1 MKYLLYIDETYR
13 LDGQRTEQIFD
24 SREEAISAYL
34 SQRKGMVNI
43 TVIDDSGRRKVLQDE
58 NGKKYMKGSPFY
70 NFPHIPHISILDG
83 KEIPTT

>member
-24 SREEAISAYL
+24 SREEAVSAYM

-43 TVIDDSGRRKVLQDE
+43 TEIGDDGKRKILQDE
-58 NGKKYMKGSPFY
+58 AGRKYMKGSPFY

>member
-43 TVIDDSGRRKVLQDE
+43 TEIDE
-58 NGKKYMKGSPFY
+58 NGRRREQE
-70 NFPHIPHISILDG
+70 N
-83 KEIPTT
+83 KE